1 MNKISREQQPIKLK
15 GNITMKVSVLVVD
28 DEKEFADVLAE
39 RLQIKGYQ
47 AEACYSGPE
56 ALEKIRDGEI
66 DIVLLDL
73 VMPVMDGL
81 AVLNE
86 IKKINPVVEV
96 VMLSGKA
103 TLENAI
109 EELKQGAFEHLDKP
123 CDDDQLVANIDGA
136 HRRKLAHEE
145 RIRLALERVRR
156 AAKKAEGKNR
166 S

>member
-1 MNKISREQQPIKLK
+1 
-15 GNITMKVSVLVVD
+15 MKVSVLVVD
-28 DEKEFADVLAE
+28 DEKEFADLLAE

-47 AEACYSGPE
+47 AEACYSGRE
-56 ALEKIRDGEI
+56 ALEKVRDGKI

-73 VMPVMDGL
+73 DMPVMDGL

-86 IKKINPVVEV
+86 IKGIRPLVEV

-103 TLENAI
+103 TPENAI
-109 EELKQGAFEHLDKP
+109 EELKRGAFEHLDKP
-123 CDDDQLVANIDGA
+123 CEDDQLLASIDQA

-145 RIRLALERVRR
+145 RIQMALERVRQ
-156 AAKKAEGKNR
+156 AAKKAQGKNR